1 MRRFSKKIV
10 QFLINQNKFTKFLIV
25 AITDSL
31 IIFLSFV
38 VFFILPAILLTNFNQ
53 PLIFYFS
60 QQYFFNF
67 LLALTAYIFL
77 MFLFRGFSEVQ
88 RSFVLNDLIRIVWA
102 LGIFALILFTVN
114 AISSTVG
121 YLLLLIQSISTA
133 ALALMAI
140 LISRLSFSYLV
151 NLSAL
156 KPEKKVIIYGTGD
169 SARELFSSLTF
180 SRTQVAMFVTEN
192 LDFIGREIY
201 NIPTNSWNTA
211 KKLLESDKSILLYI
225 ASRSMHE
232 TRKKEIIE
240 DCVSMG
246 VKVKK
251 ISAYSD
257 MLREQEVSLT
267 DLTIS
272 DIVPRLNFSDESN
285 YLEELNNKSCMVTGA
300 GGSIGSELARNLSKQ
315 KLKKLVL
322 VEISEA
328 SLFVIQSELQEAKID
343 IELVCILADIKDVKK
358 MSNIIEEFK
367 PDYVYHA
374 AAYKHVPILEE
385 NHNYEE
391 AFRNNFLGTFKL
403 AKLCVESGVS
413 NFVFVSTDKAVRPTN
428 LMGASKRLAEISIQ
442 GLSKSS
448 SKTVLNSVR
457 FGNVMDS
464 SGSVLPTFRRQ
475 IKNGGPVTVTH
486 PEIVRYFMTI
496 NEAAYLVVMSS
507 LMAKNGMIYMLKMG
521 EAVKIDDIAKRM
533 IKLSG
538 NNIKNDDEEG
548 GIEIIYTGLRPG
560 EKLYE
565 ELLVDKASK
574 ETTHEKIFFD
584 PVIDSIEL
592 KEIDSLV
599 VQIQDLIDKKS
610 LPDIKK
616 LCESYADY
624 RPSA

>member
-1 MRRFSKKIV
+1 MRRFSKKLV
-10 QFLINQNKFTKFLIV
+10 QFLINQNKFTKLLIV

-38 VFFILPAILLTNFNQ
+38 IFFVLPAILLTNFNQ

-67 LLALTAYIFL
+67 LLALATYICL
-77 MFLFRGFSEVQ
+77 MYLFRGFSEVQ
-88 RSFVLNDLIRIVWA
+88 RSFMLNDLIRIIWA
-102 LGIFALILFTVN
+102 LGIFALVLFTVN
-114 AISSTVG
+114 SVASTAD
-121 YLLLLIQSISTA
+121 YLLLLIQSISTS

-140 LISRLSFSYLV
+140 LISRLCFNYLV

-180 SRTQVAMFVTEN
+180 SRTQVVMFVTEN
-192 LDFIGREIY
+192 SDFIGREIY
-201 NIPTNSWNTA
+201 NIPTNSWNKA

-267 DLTIS
+267 DLSIS

-285 YLEELNNKSCMVTGA
+285 YLEDLNNKSCMVTGA
-300 GGSIGSELARNLSKQ
+300 GGSIGSELARNLAKQ
-315 KLKKLVL
+315 KLKKLIL
-322 VEISEA
+322 VEISEP
-328 SLFVIQSELQEAKID
+328 SLFIIQSELQETKMDTEI
-343 IELVCILADIKDVKK
+343 VCILADIKDEKK
-358 MSNIIEEFK
+358 MSNIIEEFEL
-367 PDYVYHA
+367 DYVYHA

-385 NHNYEE
+385 KHNYEE
-391 AFRNNFLGTFKL
+391 AFRNNFLGTFQL
-403 AKLCVESGVS
+403 AKLCVESEVS

-442 GLSKSS
+442 SLSKSS

-475 IKNGGPVTVTH
+475 IKKGGPVTVTH

-507 LMAKNGMIYMLKMG
+507 LIAKNGMIYMLKMG

-538 NNIKNDDEEG
+538 NNIKNDHEEG
-548 GIEIIYTGLRPG
+548 GIEVIYTGLRPG

-565 ELLVDKASK
+565 ELLVDIESK

-584 PVIDSIEL
+584 PVLNSIEL
-592 KEIDSLV
+592 EEVDNIA
-599 VQIQDLIDKKS
+599 VQIKDFLDKKS

-616 LCESYADY
+616 ICENYADY
-624 RPSA
+624 RPSV

>member
-10 QFLINQNKFTKFLIV
+10 QFLISQNKFTKFLIV

-38 VFFILPAILLTNFNQ
+38 VFFVLPAILLTNFSQ

-60 QQYFFNF
+60 QRYFFNF
-67 LLALTAYIFL
+67 LLALAAYVSL
-77 MFLFRGFSEVQ
+77 MYLFRGFSEVQ

-102 LGIFALILFTVN
+102 LGTFAIVLFAVN
-114 AISSTVG
+114 AIASTSG
-121 YLLLLIQSISTA
+121 YLLLLIQSISTS

-180 SRTQVAMFVTEN
+180 SRTQVVMFVSEN
-192 LDFIGREIY
+192 SDFIGREIY

-267 DLTIS
+267 DLTIT
-272 DIVPRLNFSDESN
+272 DIVPRLNFIDESN
-285 YLEELNNKSCMVTGA
+285 YLEDLNNKSCMVTGA

-315 KLKKLVL
+315 KLKKLIL

-358 MSNIIEEFK
+358 MSNIIEEFE

-391 AFRNNFLGTFKL
+391 AFRNNFLGTFQL
-403 AKLCVESGVS
+403 AKLCVEGEVS

-428 LMGASKRLAEISIQ
+428 LMGASKRLAEIAIQ

-475 IKNGGPVTVTH
+475 IKKGGPVTVTH

-538 NNIKNDDEEG
+538 NNIKNDHDEG
-548 GIEIIYTGLRPG
+548 GIEVIYTGLRPG

-584 PVIDSIEL
+584 PVLNSIEL
-592 KEIDSLV
+592 DETNNLA
-599 VQIQDLIDKKS
+599 VQIKDLLDKKS
-610 LPDIKK
+610 LSDIKK
-616 LCESYADY
+616 LCQNYADY

>member
-1 MRRFSKKIV
+1 MRGLSKKLV

-25 AITDSL
+25 AFTDSL

-38 VFFILPAILLTNFNQ
+38 VFFVLPAILLTNFNQ

-67 LLALTAYIFL
+67 LLALAVYIFL
-77 MFLFRGFSEVQ
+77 MYLFRGFSEVQ

-102 LGIFALILFTVN
+102 LGTFALVLFAANSIASN
-114 AISSTVG
+114 AG
-121 YLLLLIQSISTA
+121 YLLLLIQSISTS

-156 KPEKKVIIYGTGD
+156 KPEKRVIIYGTGD

-180 SRTQVAMFVTEN
+180 SRTQVVMFVTEN
-192 LDFIGREIY
+192 SDFIGREIY
-201 NIPTNSWNTA
+201 NIPTNSWNKA

-240 DCVSMG
+240 DCVRMG

-267 DLTIS
+267 DLSIS

-285 YLEELNNKSCMVTGA
+285 YLEDLNNKSCMVTGA

-315 KLKKLVL
+315 KLKKLIL

-391 AFRNNFLGTFKL
+391 AFRNNFLGTFQL
-403 AKLCVESGVS
+403 AKLCVESEVS

-448 SKTVLNSVR
+448 SKTMLNSVR

-475 IKNGGPVTVTH
+475 IKKGGPVTVTH

-507 LMAKNGMIYMLKMG
+507 LIAKNGMIYMLKMG

-538 NNIKNDDEEG
+538 NNIKNDHEED
-548 GIEIIYTGLRPG
+548 GIEVIYTGLRPG

-565 ELLVDKASK
+565 ELLVDKESK

-584 PVIDSIEL
+584 PVLNSIALEEVDNL
-592 KEIDSLV
+592 A
-599 VQIQDLIDKKS
+599 VQIKDLLDKKS
-610 LPDIKK
+610 LLDIKK
-616 LCESYADY
+616 ICENYADY

>member
-1 MRRFSKKIV
+1 MRRFSKKLV

-38 VFFILPAILLTNFNQ
+38 IFFVLPAILLTKFSQ

-67 LLALTAYIFL
+67 LLALAAYIFL
-77 MFLFRGFSEVQ
+77 MHLFRGFSEVQ
-88 RSFVLNDLIRIVWA
+88 RSFVLNDLIRIIWA
-102 LGIFALILFTVN
+102 LGTFLLVLFTVN
-114 AISSTVG
+114 ATASTSG
-121 YLLLLIQSISTA
+121 YLLLLIQSISTS

-180 SRTQVAMFVTEN
+180 SRTQVVMFVTDN
-192 LDFIGREIY
+192 SDFIGREIY
-201 NIPTNSWNTA
+201 NIPTTSWNKA
-211 KKLLESDKSILLYI
+211 KKLLMSDKSILLYI

-272 DIVPRLNFSDESN
+272 DIVPRLNFIDESN
-285 YLEELNNKSCMVTGA
+285 YLEDLNNKSCMVTGA

-315 KLKKLVL
+315 KLKKLIL

-358 MSNIIEEFK
+358 MSNIIEEFE

-391 AFRNNFLGTFKL
+391 AFRNNFLGTFQL
-403 AKLCVESGVS
+403 AKLCVEGEVS

-428 LMGASKRLAEISIQ
+428 LMGASKRLAEIAIQ
-442 GLSKSS
+442 ALSKSS

-475 IKNGGPVTVTH
+475 IKKGGPVTVTH

-538 NNIKNDDEEG
+538 NNIKNDHEEG
-548 GIEIIYTGLRPG
+548 GIEVIYTGLRPG

-584 PVIDSIEL
+584 PVLNSIEL
-592 KEIDSLV
+592 DETNNLA
-599 VQIQDLIDKKS
+599 VQMKDLLDKKS
-610 LPDIKK
+610 LSDIKK
-616 LCESYADY
+616 LCQNYADY

>member
-1 MRRFSKKIV
+1 MRRFSKKLV

-38 VFFILPAILLTNFNQ
+38 VFFVLPAILLTNFNQ

-60 QQYFFNF
+60 QEYFFNF
-67 LLALTAYIFL
+67 LLALATYICL
-77 MFLFRGFSEVQ
+77 MYLFRGFSEVQ
-88 RSFVLNDLIRIVWA
+88 RSFMLNDLIRIVWA
-102 LGIFALILFTVN
+102 LGIFALVLFTVN
-114 AISSTVG
+114 STASSAG
-121 YLLLLIQSISTA
+121 YLLLLIQSISTS

-180 SRTQVAMFVTEN
+180 SRTQVVMFVTEN

-201 NIPTNSWNTA
+201 NIPTNSWNKA

-232 TRKKEIIE
+232 TRRKEIIE

-267 DLTIS
+267 DLSIS
-272 DIVPRLNFSDESN
+272 DIVPRLNFSDESY
-285 YLEELNNKSCMVTGA
+285 YLEGLNNKSCMVTGA

-315 KLKKLVL
+315 KLKKLIL

-343 IELVCILADIKDVKK
+343 IELVCVLADIKDVKK

-385 NHNYEE
+385 KHNYEE
-391 AFRNNFLGTFKL
+391 AFRNNFLGTFQL
-403 AKLCVESGVS
+403 AKLCVESEVS

-448 SKTVLNSVR
+448 SKTMLNSVR

-475 IKNGGPVTVTH
+475 IKKGGPVTVTH

-507 LMAKNGMIYMLKMG
+507 LIAENGMIYMLKMG

-538 NNIKNDDEEG
+538 NNIKNDHEEG
-548 GIEIIYTGLRPG
+548 GIEVIYTGLRRG

-565 ELLVDKASK
+565 ELLVDKESK

-584 PVIDSIEL
+584 PVLNSIEL
-592 KEIDSLV
+592 EEADNLA
-599 VQIQDLIDKKS
+599 VQIKDLLDKKS
-610 LPDIKK
+610 LLDIKK
-616 LCESYADY
+616 ICEHYADY

>member
-1 MRRFSKKIV
+1 MRRFSKKLV

-31 IIFLSFV
+31 IIFLSFI
-38 VFFILPAILLTNFNQ
+38 VFFVLPAILLTNFNQ

-60 QQYFFNF
+60 QEYFFNF
-67 LLALTAYIFL
+67 LLALATYICL
-77 MFLFRGFSEVQ
+77 MYLFKGFSEVQ

-102 LGIFALILFTVN
+102 LGIFALVLFAVN
-114 AISSTVG
+114 SIASTAG
-121 YLLLLIQSISTA
+121 YLLLLIQSISTS

-180 SRTQVAMFVTEN
+180 SRTQVVMFVTEN
-192 LDFIGREIY
+192 SDFIGREIY
-201 NIPTNSWNTA
+201 NIPTDSWNKA

-240 DCVSMG
+240 DCVKMG

-267 DLTIS
+267 DLSIS

-285 YLEELNNKSCMVTGA
+285 YLEDLNNKSCMVTGA

-315 KLKKLVL
+315 KLKKLIL

-391 AFRNNFLGTFKL
+391 AFRNNFLGTFQL
-403 AKLCVESGVS
+403 AKLCVESEVS

-448 SKTVLNSVR
+448 SKTMLNSVR

-475 IKNGGPVTVTH
+475 IKKGGPVTVTH

-507 LMAKNGMIYMLKMG
+507 LIAKNGMIYMLKMG

-538 NNIKNDDEEG
+538 NNIKNDDKEEG
-548 GIEIIYTGLRPG
+548 IEVIYTGLRPG

-565 ELLVDKASK
+565 ELLVDKESK

-584 PVIDSIEL
+584 PVLNSIEL
-592 KEIDSLV
+592 EEVDNLA
-599 VQIQDLIDKKS
+599 VQIKDLLDKKS
-610 LPDIKK
+610 LLDIKK
-616 LCESYADY
+616 ICENYADY